1 MNEFNKTKPYNGLP
15 LLPPKTILETTK
27 VLRKTIDAS
36 RALAQLNGMLT
47 NLPNPTLF
55 LDTIHLQEAKA
66 SSEIENIITTN
77 DDLYKS
83 LVADKKFDNSA
94 TKEVISYK
102 EALYNGLRDIE
113 KRPFISTN
121 LCIEIVQSIKKNTAG
136 IRTTPGIAL
145 KNAQGQTIY
154 TPPTGES
161 IIREKLANLETFIN
175 SKSEL
180 DPLIKMALM
189 HYQFEA
195 IHPFSNG
202 NGRTGRILLL
212 LYLKLE
218 KLLDT
223 PAIYLSE
230 FIIKNKSDYYTKLRL
245 VTENNDWESWVLYM
259 LEMVEYTA
267 NNGLKR
273 LKDVTELMEVMST
286 EIKQSLPKVYTK
298 ELVEILFKLPYTKR
312 KFLIEAQLGTP
323 KTVGN
328 YLMLLEE
335 AGFLKSEKV
344 GKEKLYLNH
353 RLMNILE
360 QS

>member
-1 MNEFNKTKPYNGLP
+1 MTNFNKNNPYNSLP
-15 LLPPKTILETTK
+15 LLPPKTVLETTK

-47 NLPNPTLF
+47 NLPNPSLF

-83 LVADKKFDNSA
+83 VVADKKFSNLA

-102 EALYNGLRDIE
+102 EALYNGLRAIE

-121 LCIEIVQSIKKNTAG
+121 LCIEIVQSIKKNKAG
-136 IRTTPGIAL
+136 IRTALGTAL
-145 KNAQGQTIY
+145 KNTQGETIY
-154 TPPTGES
+154 TPPTGEA
-161 IIREKLANLETFIN
+161 IIREKLTNLETFIN
-175 SKSEL
+175 GENKI

-195 IHPFSNG
+195 IHPFNDG

-230 FIIKNKSDYYTKLRL
+230 FIIRNKADYYTKLRQ
-245 VTENNDWESWVLYM
+245 VTENDDWESWILYM
-259 LEMVEYTA
+259 LEMVEFTA
-267 NNGLKR
+267 NKVLQR
-273 LKDVTELMEVMST
+273 LKDVTELMQLMTT
-286 EIKQSLPKVYTK
+286 EIKEFLPKVYTK
-298 ELVEILFKLPYTKR
+298 ELVEILFRLPYTKR
-312 KFLIEAQLGTP
+312 KFLIEAKLGTA

-328 YLMLLEE
+328 YLMLLED
-335 AGFLKSEKV
+335 AGFLRSEKV
-344 GKEKLYLNH
+344 GKEKLYLNY
-353 RLMNILE
+353 RLMSILE

>member
-1 MNEFNKTKPYNGLP
+1 MTDFNRNKPYNSLP
-15 LLPPKTILETTK
+15 FLPPKVTLETTI

-83 LVADKKFDNSA
+83 LVADKKFDNPA

-102 EALYNGLRDIE
+102 EALWNGLQLIE
-113 KRPFISTN
+113 KRPFITTN
-121 LCIEIVQSIKKNTAG
+121 LCVEIVQSIKKNTAG
-136 IRTTPGIAL
+136 IRTTPRTAL
-145 KNAQGQTIY
+145 KNAKGETIY

-161 IIREKLANLETFIN
+161 VIREKLANLEAFIN
-175 SKSEL
+175 GEDSI
-180 DPLIKMALM
+180 DPLIKMAIM

-195 IHPFSNG
+195 IHPFSDG

-212 LYLKLE
+212 LCLKLE

-230 FIIKNKSDYYTKLRL
+230 YIIKNKVDYYTKLRE
-245 VTENNDWESWVLYM
+245 VTENEDWEAWIIYM
-259 LEMVEYTA
+259 LEMVEFTA
-267 NNGLKR
+267 NKGLQR
-273 LKDVTELMEVMST
+273 LKVVTNLMEQMAT
-286 EIKQSLPKVYTK
+286 EIKETLPKVYTK
-298 ELVEILFKLPYTKR
+298 ELVEILFRLPYSKR
-312 KFLIEAQLGTP
+312 QFLIDAKLGTP

-328 YLMLLEE
+328 YLNDLEE
-335 AGFLKSEKV
+335 AGFLISEKV

-353 RLMNILE
+353 RLMTVLE
-360 QS
+360 AF

>member
-1 MNEFNKTKPYNGLP
+1 MTDFNRNIAYNSLP
-15 LLPPKTILETTK
+15 LLPPKVTLETTK

-55 LDTIHLQEAKA
+55 LDTIHLKEAKA

-83 LVADKKFDNSA
+83 IVADKKFNNPA

-102 EALYNGLRDIE
+102 EALWNGLQTID

-121 LCIEIVQSIKKNTAG
+121 MCIEIVQSIKKNTAG
-136 IRTTPGIAL
+136 IRRTSGTAL
-145 KNAQGQTIY
+145 KNIKGETIY
-154 TPPTGES
+154 TPPTGEI
-161 IIREKLANLETFIN
+161 IIREKLTNLETFIN
-175 SKSEL
+175 GKDTL

-195 IHPFSNG
+195 IHPFSDG

-230 FIIKNKSDYYTKLRL
+230 YIIKNKTEYYKKLQG
-245 VTENNDWESWVLYM
+245 VTENNNWEDWILYLLDM
-259 LEMVEYTA
+259 IEYTA
-267 NNGLKR
+267 NKGLQR
-273 LKDVTELMEVMST
+273 LNDVTNLMEVMT
-286 EIKQSLPKVYTK
+286 EEIKARLPKVYTK
-298 ELVEILFKLPYTKR
+298 ELVEILFRLPYTKR
-312 KFLIEAQLGTP
+312 QFLMDADLGTA

-328 YLMLLEE
+328 YLKELEKAE
-335 AGFLKSEKV
+335 FLISEKV

-353 RLMNILE
+353 RLMSVLE
-360 QS
+360 KS

>member
-1 MNEFNKTKPYNGLP
+1 MAKFNKNKPYNSLP
-15 LLPPKTILETTK
+15 LLPPKTTLETTK

-83 LVADKKFDNSA
+83 LVADKKFDNPG

-102 EALYNGLRDIE
+102 EALWNGLQEIE
-113 KRPFISTN
+113 THPFISTN
-121 LCIEIVQSIKKNTAG
+121 LCVEIVQSIKKNTAG
-136 IRTTPGIAL
+136 IRTTPGTTL
-145 KNAQGQTIY
+145 KNANGETIY
-154 TPPTGES
+154 TPPTGEVV
-161 IIREKLANLETFIN
+161 IREKMANLETFIN
-175 SKSEL
+175 SEDVL

-195 IHPFSNG
+195 IHPFSDG
-202 NGRTGRILLL
+202 NGRTGRILFL

-218 KLLDT
+218 KLSDT

-230 FIIKNKSDYYTKLRL
+230 YIIKNKADYYTKLRE
-245 VTENNDWESWVLYM
+245 VTENNDWEGWILYM

-267 NNGLKR
+267 NKGLQR
-273 LKDVTELMEVMST
+273 LKDVTDLMEVMT
-286 EIKQSLPKVYTK
+286 AEIRVTLPKVYTK
-298 ELVEILFKLPYTKR
+298 ELVEILFRLPYTKR
-312 KFLIEAQLGTP
+312 QFLIDAKLGTP

-328 YLMLLEE
+328 YLIELEK
-335 AGFLKSEKV
+335 AGFLISEKV

-353 RLMNILE
+353 RLMAMLE
-360 QS
+360 TT

>member
-1 MNEFNKTKPYNGLP
+1 MANFNKTKPYNDLP
-15 LLPPKTILETTK
+15 LLPPKTTLETTK
-27 VLRKTIDAS
+27 VLRKTIAAS

-102 EALYNGLRDIE
+102 ETLYNGLQDIE

-121 LCIEIVQSIKKNTAG
+121 LCIKIVQSIKKNTAC
-136 IRTTPGIAL
+136 IRTTPGTAL
-145 KNAQGQTIY
+145 KNTQGETIY

-161 IIREKLANLETFIN
+161 IIREKLTNLETFIN
-175 SKSEL
+175 DKTEL
-180 DPLIKMALM
+180 DALIKMALM

-195 IHPFSNG
+195 IHPFSDG

-218 KLLDT
+218 KLLDI

-230 FIIKNKSDYYTKLRL
+230 FIIKNKSDYYTKLRQ
-245 VTENNDWESWVLYM
+245 VTENNDWESWILYM

-267 NNGLKR
+267 KKGLQR
-273 LKDVTELMEVMST
+273 LKNVTELMELMT
-286 EIKQSLPKVYTK
+286 IEIKDSLPKVYTK
-298 ELVEILFKLPYTKR
+298 ELVEILFRLPYTKR
-312 KFLIEAQLGTP
+312 KFLIEANLGTP

-328 YLMLLEE
+328 YLILLEK
-335 AGFLKSEKV
+335 AGFLRSEKV

>member
-1 MNEFNKTKPYNGLP
+1 MANYNKTKPYNSLP
-15 LLPPKTILETTK
+15 LLPPKTVLETTK
-27 VLRKTIDAS
+27 VLRKTIEAS

-121 LCIEIVQSIKKNTAG
+121 LCVEIVQSIKKNTAG
-136 IRTTPGIAL
+136 IRTTPGTAL
-145 KNAQGQTIY
+145 KNEQGHTIY

-175 SKSEL
+175 GKNEL

-195 IHPFSNG
+195 IHPFSDG

-230 FIIKNKSDYYTKLRL
+230 FIIKNKSNYYTKLRQ

-267 NNGLKR
+267 KKGLQR
-273 LKDVTELMEVMST
+273 LKKVTELMELMT
-286 EIKQSLPKVYTK
+286 IEIKESLPKVYTK
-298 ELVEILFKLPYTKR
+298 ELVEILFRLPYTKR
-312 KFLIEAQLGTP
+312 KFLIEANLGTP

-328 YLMLLEE
+328 YLILLEK
-335 AGFLKSEKV
+335 AGFLRSEKV